1 MKDFEK
7 VERVQ
12 DGYFYTFG
20 YTALRDD
27 PMYDKTPFILCLG
40 PAKHPNCFVGIN
52 FHRVP
57 LAERIKFLL
66 FLDQHFNMKTGDD
79 RIVDFITMD
88 GLKYSFP
95 EIRSAIRVYNRKQV
109 QQIYRVPGRD
119 VGKYIEY
126 NGDFMMKEPS
136 DIMNQYWRDYA
147 GNVNSNREEVREL

>member
-1 MKDFEK
+1 
-7 VERVQ
+7 
-12 DGYFYTFG
+12 
-20 YTALRDD
+20 
-27 PMYDKTPFILCLG
+27 
-40 PAKHPNCFVGIN
+40 
-52 FHRVP
+52 
-57 LAERIKFLL
+57 
-66 FLDQHFNMKTGDD
+66 
-79 RIVDFITMD
+79 MD